1 MFGFEYYIPAAT
13 VLAGLKLLA
22 AGYKCWKRQTAK
34 KEGKKEKKDE
44 R

>member
-13 VLAGLKLLA
+13 VLAGLIQMLETIDFKE
-22 AGYKCWKRQTAK
+22 RR
-34 KEGKKEKKDE
+34 KEGEK

>member
-22 AGYKCWKRQTAK
+22 AGYKCWKR
-34 KEGKKEKKDE
+34 
-44 R
+44 